1 MKMDD
6 LKNYKMKAEFYIRQN
21 QDNAVIAKLKTNQP
35 LTSADV
41 KVLEGHIFDAIQK
54 KKETGKSFRECLSES
69 VKETFTEDMPGT
81 SHVYQMGKT
90 DGRKQG
96 TAEQAK
102 RDEKKMQKMQEDH
115 ELDRQEW
122 KRIDKEKDELIDKM
136 EKNL

>member
-1 MKMDD
+1 MGFKR
-6 LKNYKMKAEFYIRQN
+6 LI
-21 QDNAVIAKLKTNQP
+21 
-35 LTSADV
+35 
-41 KVLEGHIFDAIQK
+41 K
-54 KKETGKSFRECLSES
+54 KGLLGGGNMIT
-69 VKETFTEDMPGT
+69 GT
-81 SHVYQMGKT
+81 SHIYQMGKN

-96 TAEQAK
+96 TVEQAK

>member
-1 MKMDD
+1 MGFKRLIKKELLGGGNM
-6 LKNYKMKAEFYIRQN
+6 I
-21 QDNAVIAKLKTNQP
+21 T
-35 LTSADV
+35 
-41 KVLEGHIFDAIQK
+41 GHIIDAIQK
-54 KKETGKSFRECLSES
+54 KKDTGKSFRECLSES

-96 TAEQAK
+96 TIEQAK
-102 RDEKKMQKMQEDH
+102 RDEKKMQKMKEDH

>member
-1 MKMDD
+1 MGFKRLIKKGWLGGGNM
-6 LKNYKMKAEFYIRQN
+6 I
-21 QDNAVIAKLKTNQP
+21 T
-35 LTSADV
+35 
-41 KVLEGHIFDAIQK
+41 GHILDAIQK
-54 KKETGKSFRECLSES
+54 KKETGKSFRECLNES

-81 SHVYQMGKT
+81 SHIYQMGKT

-96 TAEQAK
+96 TVEQAK